1 MGSFDD
7 AFVELYRAAYRVAFR
22 LLGDRT
28 EAEDVAQEALAR
40 TFVKWRTVEA
50 YAAPWACR
58 VATNLAVDR
67 TRRTARLSGAA
78 APERG
83 AADAYAEDRVDLQR
97 ALRTLP
103 RRQRDVVVL
112 RYLADQPE
120 NAVAAALGVSV
131 GSVKTHASRGL
142 AALRARLGDVR
153 VEG

>member
-1 MGSFDD
+1 VGSFDESF
-7 AFVELYRAAYRVAFR
+7 AGLYAAAYRVAFR

-40 TFVKWRTVEA
+40 TYVRWRTVA
-50 YAAPWACR
+50 PYAAPWACR
-58 VATNLAVDR
+58 VATNVAIDR
-67 TRRTARLSGAA
+67 TRRDRRRAA
-78 APERG
+78 GDVPERAG
-83 AADAYAEDRVDLQR
+83 GDAWADERVDLQR

-120 NAVAAALGVSV
+120 DAVAAALGVSV

-142 AALRARLGDVR
+142 AALRARLGDAR
-153 VEG
+153 VGS